1 MKYLITS
8 LLSLMLVSTAFA
20 CGPEEKKSEL
30 VSIDCLSDG
39 INCGPVDKSKD
50 SE

>member
-1 MKYLITS
+1 MNYLIAS
-8 LLSLMLVSTAFA
+8 LISLMLVSTAFA

-30 VSIDCLSDG
+30 VRITSLSDG
-39 INCGPVDKSKD
+39 VNCGPVDTSKD